1 MPILFRSAAPNSPL
15 ALRAASQDSD
25 VTILQLTPLS
35 SHDRPLV
42 NERKHVAGIEAAW
55 ARRVHRHAVPAE
67 GVAARDEQAR
77 RRFLGAELAKHQRQ
91 RRTGRHF
98 FLFLW
103 YVFFGNFHFFG
114 FPTFVHSDSHVRCFD
129 RQHSDWAM
137 RRDAH
142 CRWHRPNRCL
152 TKRVHFNDHTECHL
166 VNIPAKQVRIFDSDD
181 WHFFACFKRKEK
193 KENRVAKCTT

>member
-98 FLFLW
+98 FF
-103 YVFFGNFHFFG
+103 
-114 FPTFVHSDSHVRCFD
+114 
-129 RQHSDWAM
+129 
-137 RRDAH
+137 
-142 CRWHRPNRCL
+142 
-152 TKRVHFNDHTECHL
+152 
-166 VNIPAKQVRIFDSDD
+166 IPLVRIFWEFSLF
-181 WHFFACFKRKEK
+181 WFPHFCAL
-193 KENRVAKCTT
+193 